1 MLSKRGEA
9 MRAGI
14 GVIVLAGVAWACH
27 GAELRSVEAV
37 RAETEILVDG
47 ELSEACWQQG
57 SWNQGF
63 SVLDMPGKQAEAQSR
78 FKVLHDDANLYIG
91 VEMDEPH
98 PGDMVANIAE
108 RDGRV
113 YLDDCVEVMVDATGE
128 RIVYYH
134 FVVNSKGVVL
144 DTEFRQGGQVSSVE
158 WDAHIETAARVHEQT
173 WTVELRIPVIE
184 LGLTAASRGDWA
196 LNVTRERQTGG
207 RELSSFV
214 PVTGGFHQPSLYAVL
229 RLPEADFGR
238 FLWEIKPP
246 YEEQLS
252 ADSDG
257 ALRYRAKTHVRN
269 AGMSF
274 QFIILR
280 GSLEGTQGDWVRDGL
295 DAGQGREYE
304 FSVPVAREGRQ
315 NLVMELVD
323 RDTPDAMLAI
333 KTVPLDVA
341 YNPLT
346 LTLVKPGY
354 RDAIYSTESVN
365 ELVFDVRA
373 AVPGNELETLRL
385 LANFVP
391 NTGAQDAPL
400 ARLDQPA
407 AAEVTMRLAIPPLP
421 DGDYRLE
428 VRLVDSSGTERYR
441 ADKRIRKL
449 PRVEHEWRIDEH
461 NVLLHNGEPVLPFG
475 WFSMPAEKMAEP
487 GHAYVGMQ
495 SYGSH
500 WLSDERL
507 KEELDKVAA
516 AKTVVV
522 LYPYPN
528 PRMLEAAAWGQPLGD
543 DEAEALQA
551 RVRVMKEHPGILA
564 WYMADEP
571 ELRPALPE
579 RCRAIYELVAE
590 EDPFHPCIMLNDTI
604 AGISKYVDGGDILMP
619 DPYPCFIKGGLA
631 AQPIE
636 KTGQFIR
643 AAVDAGKGRKAVWV
657 TPQAFN
663 YGDYGRQ
670 NQRGPNF
677 VELRNQLYQSVIY
690 GAKGFL
696 WYTHSHTQNYPDIG
710 LGMPW
715 LSFEVADLKE
725 AILAEPAENVTIT
738 VESDVPEHLHV
749 SARRVN
755 GELFVFAVSTATEP
769 LNARLAIAPAPGMP
783 SLYVVSEERNLSLVD
798 GAAIEDRF
806 DIYATHIYT
815 TDTLAGGRTGMARI
829 LEQISQAE
837 AARRKPGNLAFEDF
851 ETRVEFSSKS
861 TYGSTAD
868 RVVDGIENG
877 MRWQDGTP
885 RELPDWLTVRWPE
898 PVTLKRAVVFSPT
911 LADFEV
917 QVPDGDGWRTVG
929 QVQGNTGHRAEVVF
943 NPAVQSDALRV
954 YITGL
959 TAGATQSEIWEVEAY
974 AE

>member
-63 SVLDMPGKQAEAQSR
+63 SELDMPGKQAEAQSR

-158 WDAHIETAARVHEQT
+158 WDANIEAAARVHEQT

-207 RELSSFV
+207 RELSSFI
-214 PVTGGFHQPSLYAVL
+214 PVTGGFPPAFALAVL
-229 RLPEADFGR
+229 RLPEARFAVSSGR
-238 FLWEIKPP
+238 SSALD
-246 YEEQLS
+246 EQVRP
-252 ADSDG
+252 DSDG
-257 ALRYRAKTHVRN
+257 TLRYRVKTHVRN
-269 AGMSF
+269 AGTSF
-274 QFIILR
+274 QFIMLR

-323 RDTPDAMLAI
+323 RDTPDAVLAI

-341 YNPLT
+341 TPVT
-346 LTLVKPGY
+346 LTLVKPGTVN
-354 RDAIYSTESVN
+354 AILATNVN

-391 NTGAQDAPL
+391 DTGARDAPL

-428 VRLVDSSGTERYR
+428 VRLVDTSGTERYR

-475 WFSMPAEKMAEP
+475 WFSMPAEEMAEP

-516 AKTVVV
+516 AKTAVV

-564 WYMADEP
+564 W
-571 ELRPALPE
+571 
-579 RCRAIYELVAE
+579 
-590 EDPFHPCIMLNDTI
+590 
-604 AGISKYVDGGDILMP
+604 
-619 DPYPCFIKGGLA
+619 
-631 AQPIE
+631 
-636 KTGQFIR
+636 
-643 AAVDAGKGRKAVWV
+643 
-657 TPQAFN
+657 
-663 YGDYGRQ
+663 
-670 NQRGPNF
+670 
-677 VELRNQLYQSVIY
+677 
-690 GAKGFL
+690 
-696 WYTHSHTQNYPDIG
+696 
-710 LGMPW
+710 
-715 LSFEVADLKE
+715 
-725 AILAEPAENVTIT
+725 
-738 VESDVPEHLHV
+738 
-749 SARRVN
+749 
-755 GELFVFAVSTATEP
+755 
-769 LNARLAIAPAPGMP
+769 
-783 SLYVVSEERNLSLVD
+783 
-798 GAAIEDRF
+798 
-806 DIYATHIYT
+806 
-815 TDTLAGGRTGMARI
+815 
-829 LEQISQAE
+829 
-837 AARRKPGNLAFEDF
+837 
-851 ETRVEFSSKS
+851 
-861 TYGSTAD
+861 
-868 RVVDGIENG
+868 
-877 MRWQDGTP
+877 
-885 RELPDWLTVRWPE
+885 
-898 PVTLKRAVVFSPT
+898 
-911 LADFEV
+911 
-917 QVPDGDGWRTVG
+917 
-929 QVQGNTGHRAEVVF
+929 
-943 NPAVQSDALRV
+943 
-954 YITGL
+954 
-959 TAGATQSEIWEVEAY
+959 
-974 AE
+974 